1 VTTEPVDAQRPSRKA
16 TLARIGAVVVGIAL
30 VSVLI
35 INQSRAVFTATT
47 SNPNNAFSAASISLT
62 DDDGGAAMFTVPPT
76 MVPGD
81 VVTGCIDVTYTG
93 TADPTVVK
101 IYRNAYT
108 ETDGAADGATLD
120 DALTFNIDK
129 VDSCA
134 TLTNPADV
142 VLGTLVG
149 AVTGTDYVTGLDGL
163 WDPAASPG
171 GVTVGYNFEV
181 TFTPSGSSATD
192 NTRMGDTVSNLTFT
206 WETQAGT

>member
-1 VTTEPVDAQRPSRKA
+1 
-16 TLARIGAVVVGIAL
+16 
-30 VSVLI
+30 
-35 INQSRAVFTATT
+35 
-47 SNPNNAFSAASISLT
+47 
-62 DDDGGAAMFTVPPT
+62 MFTVPPT

-120 DALTFNIDK
+120 DAL
-129 VDSCA
+129 
-134 TLTNPADV
+134 DV
-142 VLGTLVG
+142 QHRQSRQLRNANQPRGVALGTLVG
-149 AVTGTDYVTGLDGL
+149 AVTGTDYATGLNGQ

>member
-1 VTTEPVDAQRPSRKA
+1 MTTEPVAALRPSRKA

-47 SNPNNAFSAASISLT
+47 SNPNNAFGAASISLT
-62 DDDGGAAMFTVPPT
+62 DDDGDAAMFTVPPT

-93 TADPTVVK
+93 TADPSLVK
-101 IYRNAYT
+101 IYRNAYA

-120 DALTFNIDK
+120 DALTFNINK

-134 TLTNPADV
+134 TLTNPANV
-142 VLGTLVG
+142 ALGTLVA
-149 AVTGTDYVTGLDGL
+149 AVNGTDYATGLDGQ